1 MWIESLFFLFGAMTF
16 AVSFGL
22 AQHFSRRTKSAKID
36 DSLESRPTGITPSG
50 VGWVQA
56 EPASKNTGIKW
67 VKEWLGIK

>member
-1 MWIESLFFLFGAMTF
+1 MRWNEVVYFLAGTPWGF
-16 AVSFGL
+16 ALGFVVS
-22 AQHFSRRTKSAKID
+22 QRFSRKDKID